1 MAFITAIGLIFVIAL
16 IVNIRQDKSNE
27 EYGEYIVENGFGHYE
42 EDENGNKVVKIH
54 T

>member
-1 MAFITAIGLIFVIAL
+1 MAFLTAIGCIFIVAF

-42 EDENGNKVVKIH
+42 EDEDGNKVVKYH
-54 T
+54 